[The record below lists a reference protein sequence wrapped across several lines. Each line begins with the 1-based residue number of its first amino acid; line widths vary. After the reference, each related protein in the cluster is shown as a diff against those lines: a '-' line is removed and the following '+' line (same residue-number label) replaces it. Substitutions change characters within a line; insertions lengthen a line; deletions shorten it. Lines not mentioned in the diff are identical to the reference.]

1 MRNFDAWILFT
12 SCRAFT
18 RVIKRKRM
26 EIPCIR
32 LCWSMECRQKGGLW
46 IPTIKERASPCSGL
60 LIRKHGD
67 EKRRGGERKKEKKK
81 EGRKEGREREG
92 GKWERRRRD
101 HIVFSETSFQRRWAR
116 FEAHFDAAFADWIL
130 ALRPRDSSLAW
141 IGFLAESRK
150 HPSDATKL
158 HMEHSA
164 SILVPICLIGKRY
177 LTKNNYSKGKKKA
190 KEDSSLIPLLKLNL

>member
-1 MRNFDAWILFT
+1 
-12 SCRAFT
+12 
-18 RVIKRKRM
+18 M

-32 LCWSMECRQKGGLW
+32 LFAGAWN
-46 IPTIKERASPCSGL
+46 A
-60 LIRKHGD
+60 D
-67 EKRRGGERKKEKKK
+67 KRVAFEFLRSKKELVLVQDYWFESTGTRKGEEGKGKRKKKK
-81 EGRKEGREREG
+81 EGRKEGRERKG

-158 HMEHSA
+158 HVEHSA

-177 LTKNNYSKGKKKA
+177 LTKNNYSKGEKKA
-190 KEDSSLIPLLKLNL
+190 KEDSSLIPILKLNL